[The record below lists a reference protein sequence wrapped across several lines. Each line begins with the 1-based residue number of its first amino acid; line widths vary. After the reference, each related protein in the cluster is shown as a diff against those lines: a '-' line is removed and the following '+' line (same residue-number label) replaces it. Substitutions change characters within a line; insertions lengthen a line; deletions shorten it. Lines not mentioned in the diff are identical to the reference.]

1 MYLYSGFSV
10 YMERRVSMTEVNIRS
25 TCSEGFFIAYTMR
38 ETNYSHFTQRP
49 PINHKQLQNEPRI
62 VNTRHEVIGSLHARG
77 ERDFPELGREVVD
90 DLLRR
95 HDGGVKV
102 SHRVC
107 NGCVRVRARLGQRLV
122 KMHQTG
128 VHRIVDNALKTR
140 HAVAAVEKQ
149 RARLTEFRLVKD
161 GNNRCCDYG

>member
-1 MYLYSGFSV
+1 M
-10 YMERRVSMTEVNIRS
+10 
-25 TCSEGFFIAYTMR
+25 
-38 ETNYSHFTQRP
+38 
-49 PINHKQLQNEPRI
+49 
-62 VNTRHEVIGSLHARG
+62 NTRHEIIGSLHARG
-77 ERDFPELGREVVD
+77 EGDFPELGREVVD

-102 SHRVC
+102 SQRIC

-128 VHRIVDNALKTR
+128 VHRIVDNAFKTR